1 MCLIDLTRPLVFL
14 IFSNFFLPLS
24 IKFITR
30 PGLKGILAVKVFK
43 QVREIKKVFRF
54 RLLYHQETNECTAL
68 PLYKR
73 CSLINNRVAAFMHRN
88 QTINRKG
95 AYILADVL
103 AMDNSTVG
111 AATRLFCGFS
121 LK

>member
-1 MCLIDLTRPLVFL
+1 MVLLNLI
-14 IFSNFFLPLS
+14 
-24 IKFITR
+24 
-30 PGLKGILAVKVFK
+30 
-43 QVREIKKVFRF
+43 
-54 RLLYHQETNECTAL
+54 
-68 PLYKR
+68 LYKAVIFVKQ
-73 CSLINNRVAAFMHRN
+73 LQPRVYAAYGRAAMRNSCRVLRYAHRN

-111 AATRLFCGFS
+111 DATRLFCGFS